1 MQRILT
7 AIKKIPALFWI
18 LPGLIWLPVI
28 CALIY
33 CAWTDLLRSGLTALL
48 TVSAAGT
55 SLLIAAALYHY
66 HKPLSRILSR
76 RSQTSTLSVP
86 ALLEA
91 VFQEQE
97 TLLQQQ
103 EAMISSWTARDSLDH
118 ADFPPSL
125 QTLLAAFQEQ
135 LQLGDQ
141 SVLVS
146 TLQQLEETLPL
157 LDAAAQRQL
166 CLQVLSA
173 YLQSPVAREL
183 QAATGAEDATATNQ
197 QLFRM
202 IRHAITNLS
211 MLAPEAEQ
219 STPSEIQDVLLDYV
233 DQNCLDSSLCLNSAA
248 DYLNTSIYAVSR
260 IFKDATGVGFKEYIN
275 SKRLQYACHLL
286 ETTKITVSAVAAASG
301 FENSTYFTTVFKNEY
316 GVPPSKYR
324 AAAQRQTV
332 SS

>member
-7 AIKKIPALFWI
+7 AIKKFPGLFLI

-28 CALIY
+28 CALVY
-33 CAWTDLLRSGLTALL
+33 CAWTDTLHSSLTVLL
-48 TVSAAGT
+48 TVSAAGAT
-55 SLLIAAALYHY
+55 LLIAAILYRY
-66 HKPLSRILSR
+66 HKPLSGILSR
-76 RSQTSTLSVP
+76 RSQTSSLSGP

-97 TLLQQQ
+97 KLLEQQ
-103 EAMISSWTARDSLDH
+103 EAMISHWIAREAFAH
-118 ADFPPSL
+118 GDFPPSF
-125 QTLLAAFQEQ
+125 QTLLAAFREHV
-135 LQLGDQ
+135 QLGDQ
-141 SVLVS
+141 SALSS
-146 TLQQLEETLPL
+146 TLLQLEETLPL

-183 QAATGAEDATATNQ
+183 QYSTGTEDPTATNQ

-248 DYLNTSIYAVSR
+248 DYLNISIYAVSR

-324 AAAQRQTV
+324 AASQCQPVAP
-332 SS
+332 

>member
-1 MQRILT
+1 MQRILI
-7 AIKKIPALFWI
+7 AIKKIPPLFGI

-28 CALIY
+28 CALVY
-33 CAWTDLLRSGLTALL
+33 CAWTDTLHSGLTALL
-48 TVSAAGT
+48 TISAAGT
-55 SLLIAAALYHY
+55 SLLVAAVLYHY

-76 RSQTSTLSVP
+76 RSQDPTLSGP

-97 TLLQQQ
+97 KLLQQQ
-103 EAMISSWTARDSLDH
+103 EALISSCTARDALDY
-118 ADFPPSL
+118 ADLPPSF
-125 QTLLAAFQEQ
+125 QTLLTAFREQ
-135 LQLGDQ
+135 LQRDDQ
-141 SVLVS
+141 SVLSS
-146 TLQQLEETLPL
+146 TLQQLEEALSL
-157 LDAAAQRQL
+157 LDAATQRQL
-166 CLQVLSA
+166 CLHVLSA
-173 YLQSPVAREL
+173 YLQSPVAQTL
-183 QAATGAEDATATNQ
+183 QAATGAEAATATNQ

-219 STPSEIQDVLLDYV
+219 GTPSEIQDVLLDYV

-248 DYLNTSIYAVSR
+248 DYLNTSIYTVSR

-324 AAAQRQTV
+324 AAAQRQPT
-332 SS
+332 SP

>member
-28 CALIY
+28 CALVY
-33 CAWTDLLRSGLTALL
+33 CTWTDTLHSSLTALL
-48 TVSAAGT
+48 TISAAGT
-55 SLLIAAALYHY
+55 TLLIAAVLYRY

-76 RSQTSTLSVP
+76 RSEPSTLSGP

-97 TLLQQQ
+97 ALLQQQ
-103 EAMISSWTARDSLDH
+103 EAMISHWTAREALSH
-118 ADFPPSL
+118 ADFPPSF
-125 QTLLAAFQEQ
+125 QTLLAAFREQ
-135 LQLGDQ
+135 LQRGDQ

-146 TLQQLEETLPL
+146 TLQQLEEALPL
-157 LDAAAQRQL
+157 LDSAAQRQL
-166 CLQVLSA
+166 CLQVLAA

-183 QAATGAEDATATNQ
+183 QAVTAAEDATATNQ

-211 MLAPEAEQ
+211 MLAPDAEQ

-286 ETTKITVSAVAAASG
+286 ETTKLTVSAVAAASG

-324 AAAQRQTV
+324 AASQRQPV
-332 SS
+332 SP